1 MNRVSTGIWIAP
13 QIEVLAIAPH
23 PTSFSAIAAQIGV
36 VVMGDRANA
45 MFDCRTTFEMP
56 MLKFLHISYRL

>member
-36 VVMGDRANA
+36 VVMGDRTAQTNS
-45 MFDCRTTFEMP
+45 
-56 MLKFLHISYRL
+56 LSRLMVKCSGGN

>member
-13 QIEVLAIAPH
+13 QIEVLASH
-23 PTSFSAIAAQIGV
+23 EFQCDRRSDWV

-45 MFDCRTTFEMP
+45 MFDCRTTFEIP